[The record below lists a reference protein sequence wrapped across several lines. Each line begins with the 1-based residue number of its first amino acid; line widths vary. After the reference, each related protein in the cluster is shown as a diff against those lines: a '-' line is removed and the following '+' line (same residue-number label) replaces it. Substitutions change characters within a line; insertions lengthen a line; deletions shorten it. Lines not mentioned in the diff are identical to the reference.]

1 VSGTV
6 SFSTRVCHPV
16 VVNVRVIAIA
26 GVIALAASCT
36 QQHVKNQRRRLGQEL
51 PATLEAPTK
60 YEGTVRTAKVRIWA
74 DTEYRAQNLR
84 WTRGFGDELDYA
96 NQLLEPMLGIRLEA
110 EYKEWDR
117 HAPNSTLRETAAE
130 LAAMDPG
137 DDVTWVF
144 GLTSALPLVS
154 SSTDELGVAEVL
166 GTHVVLRGFS
176 DGAERK
182 AFARAFP
189 DLETEER
196 EEVHDAR
203 RRHKQTVLLVHELA
217 HTLGALHETDP
228 GWIMHPAYRPEQ
240 ASISDRN
247 RELMLIAL
255 DDRLRPKE
263 LREPLATAER
273 LLSAIETADWGG
285 WIAAEKE
292 QLVIELRAELER
304 ARAGQTASPVP
315 AAATSQY
322 MRAKKLADEGKH
334 QDALYELEPIIAA
347 YPGNAAI
354 RLLSCTIHL
363 AMSGPKDETAL
374 GVCGRAAELAPGD
387 PSPYIAVA
395 AMLATSGDVP
405 GARVQLLHA
414 EERIG
419 NLPNGAPEAWLQVA
433 SMYQAIGALTW
444 AEDAAA
450 KSGVADNPILAWA
463 SQVRARYG
471 VPRDGKKFKITPENE
486 AEVVASVRGILDLV
500 YAGKLDDAAR
510 EARKAEKQWPGAPGV
525 LAARCDLEMRQ
536 KKEAAAKKTCRKA
549 IAAYDGAAW
558 AHYLLGILILR
569 GKDTDAGIASLRAAT
584 DADPE
589 LTQAWRA
596 LAKAYQRKKD
606 QAALDELRQSY
617 QARFGRPLPE

>member
-1 VSGTV
+1 M
-6 SFSTRVCHPV
+6 
-16 VVNVRVIAIA
+16 NVR
-26 GVIALAASCT
+26 ALAVVALTALLVPAASCT
-36 QQHVKNQRRRLGQEL
+36 QQHVKNQRRRLGEEL

-60 YEGTVRTAKVRIWA
+60 YEGTVRTAKVRVWA
-74 DTEYRAQNLR
+74 DAEYRAQNVR

-110 EYKEWDR
+110 EYKDWDR
-117 HAPNSTLRETAAE
+117 HAPNASLRETAAE
-130 LAAMDPG
+130 LALLDPG
-137 DDVTWVF
+137 DDVSWVF

-166 GTHVVLRGFS
+166 GTHIVLRGFS

-189 DLETEER
+189 DLEDEER

-228 GWIMHPAYRPEQ
+228 AWIMHPAYRPEQ

-255 DDRLRPKE
+255 DDKLRPKE
-263 LREPLATAER
+263 LREPLATAEK
-273 LLSAIETADWGG
+273 LMTAIETADWGG
-285 WIAAEKE
+285 WIASEKE
-292 QLVIELRAELER
+292 QLVNELRAEIEA
-304 ARAGQTASPVP
+304 ARSGQTASPVP
-315 AAATSQY
+315 SAAVNQY
-322 MRAKKLADEGKH
+322 MRASRLAREGKH

-354 RLLSCTIHL
+354 RMLACSVHL

-374 GVCGRAAELAPGD
+374 GVCQKAADLAPGD
-387 PSPYIAVA
+387 PSPYIMVA
-395 AMLATSGDVP
+395 SLLAGAGDP
-405 GARVQLLHA
+405 AGARAQLLLA
-414 EERIG
+414 EARIG
-419 NLPNGAPEAWLQVA
+419 NLPTGGAEAWIQVA
-433 SMYQAIGALTW
+433 SMYQAMGALTW

-450 KSGVADNPILAWA
+450 RSGIADHPILAWA

-471 VPRDGKKFKITPENE
+471 VPRDGKKFRITAENE
-486 AEVVASVRGILDLV
+486 PEVVAAVRGVLDLV

-510 EARKAEKQWPGAPGV
+510 EARKAEKRWPGAPGL

-536 KKEAAAKKTCRKA
+536 KKEAAAKKTCKKA

-584 DADPE
+584 AADPE

-596 LAKAYQRKKD
+596 LGKAYARKKD

-617 QARFGRPLPE
+617 QTRFGRPLPE